1 MNGVKLVF
9 VTHNIHKVKEVSAMV
24 PPGIAL
30 TSLADL
36 GFYDEI
42 IEDGQTL
49 EENARIKSRTLHK
62 KYGVNCFADDTGLEV
77 EALNGAPGIHSAR
90 YAGEGHD
97 FEANLQRLLHEMAGV
112 THRSAR
118 FRTVIAL
125 ILNNHEYLFEGI
137 VEGEIILERK
147 GIAGFGYDPVFVPE
161 GYNQTFSEMDSLLKN
176 RISHRGIAFRKLCD
190 FLANR

>member
-36 GFYDEI
+36 SFYDEI

-49 EENARIKSRTLHK
+49 EENAKIKSRTLHK
-62 KYGVNCFADDTGLEV
+62 KYGLNCFADDTGLEV

-112 THRSAR
+112 THRNAR

-137 VEGEIILERK
+137 VKGKIILEKK

-190 FLANR
+190 FLANQ

>member
-1 MNGVKLVF
+1 
-9 VTHNIHKVKEVSAMV
+9 MV